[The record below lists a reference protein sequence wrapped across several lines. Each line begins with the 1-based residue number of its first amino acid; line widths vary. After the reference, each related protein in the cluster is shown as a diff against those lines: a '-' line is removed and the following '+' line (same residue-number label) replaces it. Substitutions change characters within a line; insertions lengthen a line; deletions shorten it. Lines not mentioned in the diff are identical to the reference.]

1 MKKNNDK
8 KNETL
13 MKVNLNEMLGGAVVC
28 ADNLPI
34 LTEAEYDELREAS
47 EDMMNR
53 MADKGCCWLGLG
65 LVRKAERDLSQ
76 LEAVHGNVGTLARMV
91 AEAMNCNP
99 GLEKVFLLA
108 FAMKR
113 SMDKQAETED
123 NEDNEDNNEEE
134 E

>member
-1 MKKNNDK
+1 MKKNNDT

-13 MKVNLNEMLGGAVVC
+13 MKVNLNDMVGGAVVC

-113 SMDKQAETED
+113 SMYKQAETED
-123 NEDNEDNNEEE
+123 NEDDEDYNEEE

>member
-13 MKVNLNEMLGGAVVC
+13 MKVNLNDMVGGAVVC

-91 AEAMNCNP
+91 AEAMNSNP

-113 SMDKQAETED
+113 SMYKQAETED
-123 NEDNEDNNEEE
+123 NEDDEDYNEEE

>member
-13 MKVNLNEMLGGAVVC
+13 MKVNLNDMLGEGAVRN
-28 ADNLPI
+28 NLPI

-65 LVRKAERDLSQ
+65 LIRKAERDLSQ

-113 SMDKQAETED
+113 SMDEQAETED
-123 NEDNEDNNEEE
+123 NEDEDYNEEE

>member
-13 MKVNLNEMLGGAVVC
+13 MKVNLNDMVGGAVVC
-28 ADNLPI
+28 ADNLPM
-34 LTEAEYDELREAS
+34 LTEAEYDELREAA

-65 LVRKAERDLSQ
+65 LVRKAERDLAQ

-113 SMDKQAETED
+113 SMDEQAETED
-123 NEDNEDNNEEE
+123 SEDNEDYNEEE

>member
-1 MKKNNDK
+1 MNKNNDK

-13 MKVNLNEMLGGAVVC
+13 MKVNLNEMLGEGAVRN
-28 ADNLPI
+28 NLPI

-123 NEDNEDNNEEE
+123 NEDEDYNEEE
-134 E
+134 D

>member
-1 MKKNNDK
+1 MNAKKVMQLK
-8 KNETL
+8 L
-13 MKVNLNEMLGGAVVC
+13 QVNLNLNEVAETMLKAI
-28 ADNLPI
+28 NQLPI
-34 LTEAEYDELREAS
+34 LTEAEYNELREAS

-65 LVRKAERDLSQ
+65 RVRKAERDLVQ

-108 FAMKR
+108 FAMNR

-123 NEDNEDNNEEE
+123 NEDNNEEE

>member
-13 MKVNLNEMLGGAVVC
+13 MKVNLNDMVGGAVVC

-113 SMDKQAETED
+113 SMYKQAETED
-123 NEDNEDNNEEE
+123 NEDDEDYNEEE

>member
-8 KNETL
+8 ENETL
-13 MKVNLNEMLGGAVVC
+13 MKVNLNEMLGEGAVRN
-28 ADNLPI
+28 NLPI

-113 SMDKQAETED
+113 SMYKQAETED
-123 NEDNEDNNEEE
+123 NEDDEDYNEEE